1 MREHLELKGLGAR
14 VGSRVLLEA
23 VTVEVARGETLAVVG
38 PNGAG
43 KTTLLECVVGLRSH
57 VGSVRY
63 AGAEWRSVAQRAHCI
78 AYMADELRLPD
89 EIDAGSALLIDE
101 QSPWVDA
108 LRVRPLLLR
117 AGRQLSRGEEK
128 RVQLCAALSLRR
140 PVLVLDEP
148 FAALDPRQL
157 RELMPIFREATRDA
171 ATLVTVHQ
179 MRTAELVSDRLLL
192 LSEGRVV
199 ALGTAAELRA
209 RTGLPNAAFEEVFL
223 ALLDG
228 VPA

>member
-1 MREHLELKGLGAR
+1 MNEHLTLEGLGVRA
-14 VGSRVLLEA
+14 GSRVLLDA
-23 VTVEVARGETLAVVG
+23 VSLEVARGETLAVVG

-63 AGAEWRSVAQRAHCI
+63 AGAVWRSVAQRAHCI
-78 AYMADELRLPD
+78 AYMPDELRLPD
-89 EIDAGSALLIDE
+89 EIDARSALLLDE
-101 QSPWVDA
+101 QSPWIDA
-108 LRVRPLLLR
+108 LRVRPLLSR

-157 RELMPIFREATRDA
+157 RELLPLFREATRVA
-171 ATLVTVHQ
+171 ATLVTV
-179 MRTAELVSDRLLL
+179 
-192 LSEGRVV
+192 
-199 ALGTAAELRA
+199 
-209 RTGLPNAAFEEVFL
+209 
-223 ALLDG
+223 
-228 VPA
+228 